1 MKIAITSGKGG
12 TGKTT
17 VSTGLFHI
25 LSRYLKHHVQLLDCD
40 VEEPDCHIFI
50 RASKTAVYP
59 VNLMI
64 PEIKTDLCTFC
75 GKCKAACAFNAIVM
89 LPPAKFIEVSADMC
103 HGCGAC
109 SYVCPENAIV
119 EKPSSIGQITH
130 FDYYAKDEFIEGRL
144 HIGSALQTRVIR
156 ETITHARQQGIIL
169 FDSPP
174 GTSCPVI
181 ATVSK
186 SDYVVMVTEPTP
198 FGLNDLILMVDTV
211 KQLGKKHGII
221 INKAG
226 LDYKPLYEYISQNN
240 IPLLGEIPFRK
251 ELAGAYSKGE
261 IVAASGPEIRKVFE
275 NITRKLLHETSLNL

>member
-25 LSRYLKHHVQLLDCD
+25 LTKYMKYNVQLLDCD

-50 RASKTAVYP
+50 KASETARFP
-59 VNLMI
+59 VNI
-64 PEIKTDLCTFC
+64 SVPVIDPEKCTFC
-75 GKCKAACAFNAIVM
+75 GKCKNACAFNAIVM
-89 LPPAKFIEVSADMC
+89 LPPVNFIEVNESLC

-109 SYVCPENAIV
+109 TYVCPENAISEKNV
-119 EKPSSIGQITH
+119 ETGEIAH

-144 HIGSALQTRVIR
+144 KIGKALQTPVIR
-156 ETITHARQQGIIL
+156 ETIKHAKEKGIIL

-174 GTSCPVI
+174 GTSCPVV

-186 SDYVVMVTEPTP
+186 ADFVVMVTEPTP
-198 FGLNDLILMVDTV
+198 FGLHDLKLMVETV
-211 KQLGKKHGII
+211 RQLGKKHGII
-221 INKAG
+221 VNKSG
-226 LDYKPLYEYISQNN
+226 LDYKPLYDYIQQNN
-240 IPLLGEIPFRK
+240 IPLIGEIPFRK

-261 IVAASGPEIRKVFE
+261 IIAENSDEITTIFTGILK
-275 NITRKLLHETSLNL
+275 NILNGHTL